1 MVVTRKLG
9 NGCSPRLSVEMKIA
23 MNGNSTF
30 LNGNLT
36 NMYQRPYN

>member
-23 MNGNSTF
+23 MTF